1 MHSLFA
7 VLAAGFGLALVAP
20 PAAPTDNA
28 VTALTCLDNPSFQE
42 VQPLD
47 FSKIVSAGALSSR
60 GGQKIEVYLSN
71 GSFTVAQMANEYV
84 LPLKNKSEFI
94 LVVTFLNANQ
104 PVVDGTYS
112 PKAGF
117 GKPFWCYAAVRV
129 LSGPK
134 GTNASF
140 SVNDGQAVL
149 AGVKTGRISGTFD
162 LFRKNGAAV
171 AAQAAGRF
179 NVPLTVEK

>member
-1 MHSLFA
+1 MHSFLSF
-7 VLAAGFGLALVAP
+7 FTLALGLTLVC
-20 PAAPTDNA
+20 PAAAPVDNA
-28 VTALTCLDNPSFQE
+28 VTAMTCVDNPSFQQ

-60 GGQKIEVYLSN
+60 GGQKIEVFLSN
-71 GSFTVAQMANEYV
+71 GSFTVDQMANEYV

-112 PKAGF
+112 PKAGY
-117 GKPFWCYAAVRV
+117 GKPFWCYAGARV
-129 LSGPK
+129 LSGPN

-149 AGVKTGRISGTFD
+149 AGVKSGKISGTFD
-162 LFRKNGAAV
+162 LNRKNGTAV
-171 AAQAAGRF
+171 AARAAGKF
-179 NVPLTVEK
+179 NVPLTVAK